1 MHKRILS
8 MFLALV
14 MLLSMVPFQALA
26 DGETEP
32 ETTAA
37 LVETAA
43 PETTEETVAVETTAA
58 VETTQAAEETEAV
71 ETTVATEPA
80 ETVAETVAET
90 EPAETVEETV
100 AETVEETTPET
111 VAAQSVAVTQED
123 ELDALS
129 VGSELQLTAVVLPED
144 ASDKTVVWTS
154 SNDTI
159 ATVDETGLV
168 TGVAMGE
175 VTITAACGDVS
186 GTYDLTVVAA
196 AVTVE
201 EAGAAAQ
208 PMNDLAFAA
217 IVPVEETPDILEVL
231 AGKKLELEVEVLGLN
246 DGEEATIVWS
256 VPEESS
262 DYATVR
268 ADSKVSTKG
277 ILSVAPDISESHPI
291 TVRAALLSDAEEEVY
306 YDFTV
311 KLIPKTTRITLYVD
325 GKDVPD
331 GGYIFDLNDP
341 VLAQGVTVS
350 AIAEPLGAYQ
360 EVAWKVSDPKGLC
373 TVTPSGEELV
383 IVPGTSGKTGS
394 ITVTAT
400 AADDTGKYAKAT
412 IRFIRAAASLDILN
426 APETMRTGTSVTLTT
441 SVAKEPNLT
450 DRNVVWSIV
459 SGEEYATISASGKL
473 TAKKV
478 GDETQTITVRAE
490 AKANPS
496 AYDEKTITICP
507 AITSI
512 VVSRDDDAENAPVE
526 FTEGTLQLKADVQPE
541 AAAGSVKWV
550 SSNTKVATVD
560 AYGVVTFVNA
570 GKVRISCEATD
581 GTNKKG
587 YFYLEVIKPVNALT
601 ISDPASFELIGGK
614 SLNLKATT
622 WTVAEEIEAANQ
634 KISWSI
640 WEENDSFEYVKT
652 SAATISSSGRVSAK
666 NVKVNTEV
674 VVVAKSVEDDEIKDE
689 IRLTIMPSQ
698 ERSLLLYM
706 DDQPMA
712 DTVTLCNGEEYWI
725 AGMCYDRNNGP
736 VDVTEDCTFISSK
749 PGVAEINEFGFV
761 DAKASGT
768 AVITARW
775 TDPDT
780 QRMYTTKVT
789 LKVTNLV
796 NDVEITLPE
805 YDYVRG
811 GSSVSLKATAWTNI
825 KDGVKASNQK
835 FTWKV
840 FDADMQP
847 TDAATISSGGRLT
860 AKDVAEDTVVNA
872 YAYSA
877 EDEQMCDFIELTI
890 RPRNAYQLTLSFG
903 DETGTVTVARNLTD
917 GDLSNLI
924 AELYVSDS
932 ADVEEDDYA
941 DIDAITWTTSNKKVV
956 AIDEDGELV
965 YPEGGITG
973 KVTLTAKVTY
983 NKKVATAK
991 ITLNVIDAVQEVKVS
1006 TRVQGQNLYSG
1017 KYLYLK
1023 ADCLAGDD
1031 VLATNRKVVWS
1042 IVDGADYATIDAKT
1056 GKITAKKVTSEQMVT
1071 VLATAVDD
1079 SCNASC
1085 TYTLTIYPMTTE
1097 VVITHSA
1104 LEDGKLEVLLTDGEV
1119 ELGYGTAPGC
1129 PDGVKWTSSRTSV
1142 ASIDKEGK
1150 VTLNKRGTTTIRATA
1165 ADGSGKSDSITL
1177 IVK

>member
-26 DGETEP
+26 DGETES
-32 ETTAA
+32 TAA
-37 LVETAA
+37 LVENAET
-43 PETTEETVAVETTAA
+43 ETTEETVAVETTAA

-256 VPEESS
+256 VPEEAS
-262 DYATVR
+262 DYATVC

-277 ILSVAPDISESHPI
+277 ILSVAPDISESHTI
-291 TVRAALLSDAEEEVY
+291 TVHAALLNDAEVY

-311 KLIPKTTRITLYVD
+311 TLIPKTTKITLYVD
-325 GKDVPD
+325 GDDEIPA
-331 GGYIFDLNDP
+331 GGYIFDLNDGA
-341 VLAQGVTVS
+341 LADGITVS
-350 AIAEPLGAYQ
+350 AIAEPTGARQ
-360 EVAWKVSDPKGLC
+360 NVTWKVSDPKGLC

-400 AADDTGKYAKAT
+400 AADDTGKYAKVT
-412 IRFIRAAASLDILN
+412 IRFIRAATYLDILN
-426 APETMRTGTSVTLTT
+426 APVTMRAGTSLTLTT

-450 DRNVVWSIV
+450 DRTVIWSIV
-459 SGEEYATISASGKL
+459 DGEEYATISASGKL

-496 AYDEKTITICP
+496 AYDEETITICP

-512 VVSRDDDAENAPVE
+512 VVSRSDGAENTPVE
-526 FTEGTLQLKADVQPE
+526 FTQNTLQLKADVQPE

-736 VDVTEDCTFISSK
+736 VDVTGDCTFTSNR
-749 PGVAEINEFGFV
+749 PGVVEIDESGFV
-761 DAKASGT
+761 EAKAGGT

-796 NDVEITLPE
+796 NDVEITLPKC
-805 YDYVRG
+805 DYVRG

-847 TDAATISSGGRLT
+847 TDAATISSSGRLT
-860 AKDVAEDTVVNA
+860 AKDVAEDTLVYA

-877 EDEQMCDFIELTI
+877 EDEEMYIGIPLTI

-903 DETGTVTVARNLTD
+903 DETGTVTVAKNLPE
-917 GDLSNLI
+917 GDLSNLV
-924 AELYVSDS
+924 ADLYISASD
-932 ADVEEDDYA
+932 DVGDDGYDDY
-941 DIDAITWTTSNKKVV
+941 DTITWSTSNKKVI
-956 AIDEDGELV
+956 AIDEYGE
-965 YPEGGITG
+965 PEYVGTG
-973 KVTLTAKVTY
+973 KVTLTAKITY
-983 NKKVATAK
+983 GKKTATAK
-991 ITLNVIDAVQEVKVS
+991 ITLNVINAVQIVEVS
-1006 TRVQGQNLYSG
+1006 TRVEGQHLHAG
-1017 KYLYLK
+1017 KYLYMK
-1023 ADCLAGDD
+1023 ADCLTDD
-1031 VLATNRKVVWS
+1031 GENATNCNVVWS
-1042 IVDGADYATIDAKT
+1042 IADEDKDYATINSKT
-1056 GKITAKKVTSEQMVT
+1056 GKVTAKKVTEMVT
-1071 VLATAVDD
+1071 VLVTATAVDD

-1085 TYTLTIYPMTTE
+1085 TYPLTIYPMSTE
-1097 VVITHSA
+1097 VTIMHSD
-1104 LEDGKLEVLLTDGEV
+1104 LEDGKLEVSLDEGTLTLYGE
-1119 ELGYGTAPGC
+1119 ANSGC
-1129 PDGVKWTSSRTSV
+1129 PDGVKWSSSKTSV
-1142 ASIDKEGK
+1142 ASIDKDGV

>member
-256 VPEESS
+256 VPEEAS
-262 DYATVR
+262 DYATVC

-277 ILSVAPDISESHPI
+277 ILSVAPDISESHTI
-291 TVRAALLSDAEEEVY
+291 TVHAALLNDAEVY

-311 KLIPKTTRITLYVD
+311 TLIPKTTKITLYVD
-325 GKDVPD
+325 GDDEIPA
-331 GGYIFDLNDP
+331 GGYIFDLNDGA
-341 VLAQGVTVS
+341 LADGITVS
-350 AIAEPLGAYQ
+350 AIAEPTGARQ
-360 EVAWKVSDPKGLC
+360 NVTWKVSDPKGLC

-860 AKDVAEDTVVNA
+860 AKDVAEDTVVYA

-877 EDEQMCDFIELTI
+877 EDELMCDSIELTI

-917 GDLSNLI
+917 GDLSNLV
-924 AELYVSDS
+924 AELYVSDF
-932 ADVEEDDYA
+932 ADVNEDDYA
-941 DIDAITWTTSNKKVV
+941 DVDAITWTTSNKKVV
-956 AIDEDGELV
+956 AIDENGELV
-965 YPEGGITG
+965 YPEDGITG

-983 NKKVATAK
+983 NKKTVTAK

-1056 GKITAKKVTSEQMVT
+1056 GKITAKKVTSEQSVT

>member
-26 DGETEP
+26 DGETES
-32 ETTAA
+32 TAA
-37 LVETAA
+37 LVENA
-43 PETTEETVAVETTAA
+43 ETETIEETVAVETAAA
-58 VETTQAAEETEAV
+58 VETTEAAEETEAV

-80 ETVAETVAET
+80 ETVAETEV
-90 EPAETVEETV
+90 AETVEETV

-111 VAAQSVAVTQED
+111 VAAQSVAVTQAD

-159 ATVDETGLV
+159 ATVDENGLV

-175 VTITAACGDVS
+175 VTVTAACGEVS
-186 GTYDLTVVAA
+186 GTYDLTVMA
-196 AVTVE
+196 AVATVE
-201 EAGAAAQ
+201 EAGAAAE
-208 PMNDLAFAA
+208 PMNELALATV
-217 IVPVEETPDILEVL
+217 VPVEGTPDTLEVL
-231 AGKKLELEVEVLGLN
+231 AGKKLELEVEVVGLD

-256 VPEESS
+256 VPEEAS
-262 DYATVR
+262 DYATVC

-277 ILSVAPDISESHPI
+277 ILSVAPDISESHTI
-291 TVRAALLSDAEEEVY
+291 TVHAALLNDAEVY

-311 KLIPKTTRITLYVD
+311 TLIPKTTKITLYVD
-325 GKDVPD
+325 GDDEIPA
-331 GGYIFDLNDP
+331 GGYIFDLNDGA
-341 VLAQGVTVS
+341 LADGITVS
-350 AIAEPLGAYQ
+350 AIAEPTGARQ
-360 EVAWKVSDPKGLC
+360 NVTWKVSDPKGLC

-860 AKDVAEDTVVNA
+860 AKDVAEDTVVYA

-877 EDEQMCDFIELTI
+877 EDELMCDSIELTI

-1056 GKITAKKVTSEQMVT
+1056 GKVTAKKVTSEQIIT
-1071 VLATAVDD
+1071 VAATAVDD
-1079 SCNASC
+1079 SCDASC
-1085 TYTLTIYPMTTE
+1085 TYSLTIYPMTTE
-1097 VVITHSA
+1097 VTITHSE
-1104 LEDGKLEVLLTDGEV
+1104 LVDGKLEVLLTEGEV
-1119 ELGYGTAPGC
+1119 ELGYDTDSGC

-1142 ASIDKEGK
+1142 ASIDAEGK
-1150 VTLNKRGTTTIRATA
+1150 VTLKKRGTTTIRATA

>member
-37 LVETAA
+37 LIEEAE
-43 PETTEETVAVETTAA
+43 PETTEGTVAVETTAA
-58 VETTQAAEETEAV
+58 VETTQATEETEAV
-71 ETTVATEPA
+71 ETTVATEPV
-80 ETVAETVAET
+80 ETTVET
-90 EPAETVEETV
+90 EPAETVMETV
-100 AETVEETTPET
+100 AETIEETTPET
-111 VAAQSVAVTQED
+111 VAAQSVAITQED
-123 ELDALS
+123 ELDVVS
-129 VGSELQLTAVVLPED
+129 VGGELQLAALVLPED
-144 ASDKTVVWTS
+144 ASDKNVVWTS
-154 SNDTI
+154 SNETV

-175 VTITAACGDVS
+175 VTITAACGEVS
-186 GTYDLTVVAA
+186 ATYDLTVVAA
-196 AVTVE
+196 AATYELTGV
-201 EAGAAAQ
+201 GAE
-208 PMNDLAFAA
+208 PMGLEDLAPAT
-217 IVPVEETPDILEVL
+217 IQPVEETPDYLEVL
-231 AGKKLELEVEVLGLN
+231 AGKKLELEVEVLSDDEN
-246 DGEEATIVWS
+246 AVVAWS
-256 VPEESS
+256 VPEEFS
-262 DYATVR
+262 DYATVC

-277 ILSVAPDISESHPI
+277 ILSVAPDISESHTI
-291 TVRAALLSDAEEEVY
+291 TVRAALVNDAEVY
-306 YDFTV
+306 YDFSVT
-311 KLIPKTTRITLYVD
+311 LIPKTSKLSLRVD
-325 GKDVPD
+325 GEEIPSD
-331 GGYIFDLNDP
+331 GYFFDLNAEE
-341 VLAQGVTVS
+341 LAGGVTVS
-350 AIAEPLGAYQ
+350 AIAEPKDAGE
-360 EVAWKVSDPKGLC
+360 EVTWKVSDSKGLC
-373 TVTPSGEELV
+373 STTEIGGELV
-383 IVPGTSGKTGS
+383 VVPSSGKTGS

-400 AADDTGKYAKAT
+400 ATDGTGKYAKAT
-412 IRFIRAAASLDILN
+412 IRFIRAAASLEILN
-426 APETMRTGTSVTLTT
+426 APEEAMRSGTSVTLTT

-459 SGEEYATISASGKL
+459 DGDEYATISASGKL

-640 WEENDSFEYVKT
+640 WEETDSLEYVKT
-652 SAATISSSGRVSAK
+652 SAATISSGGRVSAK
-666 NVKVNTEV
+666 SVKVNTEV
-674 VVVAKSVEDDEIKDE
+674 IVVAKSAEDDEIDDE
-689 IRLTIMPSQ
+689 YTLTIMPSMQ
-698 ERSLLLYM
+698 KNLLLYKDGELM
-706 DDQPMA
+706 G
-712 DTVTLCNGEEYWI
+712 DTVTLCSGDDYQITAE
-725 AGMCYDRNNGP
+725 CYDRNVGEP
-736 VDVTEDCTFISSK
+736 DDVTEDCTLISSK
-749 PGVAEINEFGFV
+749 PSVLEIDPSGRV
-761 DAKASGT
+761 YAKAGGS

-775 TDPDT
+775 IDSEGD
-780 QRMYTTKVT
+780 QRMYTAKVT
-789 LKVTNLV
+789 VKVANMV
-796 NDVEITLPE
+796 KEVEIAKPKN
-805 YDYVRG
+805 DYVRS
-811 GSSVSLKATAWTNI
+811 GSSVSLKATAWTDI
-825 KDGVKASNQK
+825 TDGVKASNQK

-840 FDADMQP
+840 FEKDDDGVLQE
-847 TDAATISSGGRLT
+847 TSVATISSGGRLT
-860 AKDVAEDTVVNA
+860 AKDVAEDTVVYA

-877 EDEQMCDFIELTI
+877 EDEQSDSIELTI

-991 ITLNVIDAVQEVKVS
+991 ITLNVIDAVVDVEVS
-1006 TRVQGQNLYSG
+1006 TRVEGQNLYSG

-1056 GKITAKKVTSEQMVT
+1056 GKVTAKKVTSEQMVT

-1119 ELGYGTAPGC
+1119 ELGYDTDSNC

-1142 ASIDKEGK
+1142 ASIDAEGK
-1150 VTLNKRGTTTIRATA
+1150 VTLKKRGTTTIRATA
-1165 ADGSGKSDSITL
+1165 ADGSGKSASITL

>member
-26 DGETEP
+26 DGETES
-32 ETTAA
+32 TAA
-37 LVETAA
+37 LVENA
-43 PETTEETVAVETTAA
+43 ETETIEETVAVETAAA
-58 VETTQAAEETEAV
+58 VETTEAAEETEAV

-80 ETVAETVAET
+80 ETVAETEV
-90 EPAETVEETV
+90 AETVEETV

-111 VAAQSVAVTQED
+111 VAAQSVAVTQAD

-159 ATVDETGLV
+159 ATVDENGLV

-175 VTITAACGDVS
+175 VTVTAACGEVS
-186 GTYDLTVVAA
+186 GTYDLTVMA
-196 AVTVE
+196 AVATVE
-201 EAGAAAQ
+201 EAGAAAE
-208 PMNDLAFAA
+208 PMNELALATV
-217 IVPVEETPDILEVL
+217 VPVEGTPDTLEVL
-231 AGKKLELEVEVLGLN
+231 AGKKLELEVEVVGLD

-277 ILSVAPDISESHPI
+277 ILSAAPDISESHPI

-311 KLIPKTTRITLYVD
+311 TLIPKTTKITLYVD
-325 GKDVPD
+325 GDDEIPA
-331 GGYIFDLNDP
+331 GGYIFDLNDGA
-341 VLAQGVTVS
+341 LADGITVS
-350 AIAEPLGAYQ
+350 AIAEPTGARQ
-360 EVAWKVSDPKGLC
+360 NVTWKVSDPKGLC

-426 APETMRTGTSVTLTT
+426 APETMRTGTSATLTT

-749 PGVAEINEFGFV
+749 PGVAEINEFGIV

-796 NDVEITLPE
+796 NDVEITLPK

-811 GSSVSLKATAWTNI
+811 GSSVTLKATAWTNI

-860 AKDVAEDTVVNA
+860 AKDVAEDTVVCA

-877 EDEQMCDFIELTI
+877 EDEQSDFIELTI

-991 ITLNVIDAVQEVKVS
+991 ITLNVIDAVVDVEVS
-1006 TRVQGQNLYSG
+1006 TRVEGQNLYSG

-1056 GKITAKKVTSEQMVT
+1056 GKVTAKKVTSEQMVT

>member
-1 MHKRILS
+1 M
-8 MFLALV
+8 
-14 MLLSMVPFQALA
+14 
-26 DGETEP
+26 
-32 ETTAA
+32 
-37 LVETAA
+37 
-43 PETTEETVAVETTAA
+43 
-58 VETTQAAEETEAV
+58 
-71 ETTVATEPA
+71 
-80 ETVAETVAET
+80 
-90 EPAETVEETV
+90 
-100 AETVEETTPET
+100 
-111 VAAQSVAVTQED
+111 
-123 ELDALS
+123 
-129 VGSELQLTAVVLPED
+129 
-144 ASDKTVVWTS
+144 
-154 SNDTI
+154 
-159 ATVDETGLV
+159 
-168 TGVAMGE
+168 
-175 VTITAACGDVS
+175 
-186 GTYDLTVVAA
+186 
-196 AVTVE
+196 
-201 EAGAAAQ
+201 
-208 PMNDLAFAA
+208 
-217 IVPVEETPDILEVL
+217 
-231 AGKKLELEVEVLGLN
+231 
-246 DGEEATIVWS
+246 
-256 VPEESS
+256 
-262 DYATVR
+262 
-268 ADSKVSTKG
+268 
-277 ILSVAPDISESHPI
+277 
-291 TVRAALLSDAEEEVY
+291 
-306 YDFTV
+306 
-311 KLIPKTTRITLYVD
+311 
-325 GKDVPD
+325 
-331 GGYIFDLNDP
+331 
-341 VLAQGVTVS
+341 
-350 AIAEPLGAYQ
+350 
-360 EVAWKVSDPKGLC
+360 AWKVSDPKGLC

-796 NDVEITLPE
+796 NDVEITLPK

-860 AKDVAEDTVVNA
+860 AKDVAEDTVVYA

-877 EDEQMCDFIELTI
+877 EDELMCDYIELTI

-903 DETGTVTVARNLTD
+903 DETGTVTVAKNLPE
-917 GDLSNLI
+917 GDLSNLV
-924 AELYVSDS
+924 ADLYISASD
-932 ADVEEDDYA
+932 DVGDDGYDDY
-941 DIDAITWTTSNKKVV
+941 DTITWSTSNKKVI
-956 AIDEDGELV
+956 AIDEYGE
-965 YPEGGITG
+965 PEYVGTG
-973 KVTLTAKVTY
+973 KVTLTAKITY
-983 NKKVATAK
+983 GKKTATAK
-991 ITLNVIDAVQEVKVS
+991 ITLNVINAVQIVEVS
-1006 TRVQGQNLYSG
+1006 TRVEGQHLHAG
-1017 KYLYLK
+1017 KYLYMK
-1023 ADCLAGDD
+1023 ADCLTDD
-1031 VLATNRKVVWS
+1031 GENATNCNVVWS
-1042 IVDGADYATIDAKT
+1042 IADEDKDYATINSKT
-1056 GKITAKKVTSEQMVT
+1056 GKVTAKKVTEMVT
-1071 VLATAVDD
+1071 VLVTATAVDD

-1085 TYTLTIYPMTTE
+1085 TYPLTIYPMSTE
-1097 VVITHSA
+1097 VTIMHSD
-1104 LEDGKLEVLLTDGEV
+1104 LEDGKLEVSLDEGTLTLYGE
-1119 ELGYGTAPGC
+1119 ANSGC
-1129 PDGVKWTSSRTSV
+1129 PDGVKWSSSKTSV
-1142 ASIDKEGK
+1142 ASIDKDGV

>member
-256 VPEESS
+256 VPEEAS
-262 DYATVR
+262 DYATVC

-277 ILSVAPDISESHPI
+277 ILSVAPDISESHTI
-291 TVRAALLSDAEEEVY
+291 TVHAALLNDAEVY

-311 KLIPKTTRITLYVD
+311 TLIPKTTKITLYVD
-325 GKDVPD
+325 GDDEIPA
-331 GGYIFDLNDP
+331 GGYIFDLNDGA
-341 VLAQGVTVS
+341 LADGITVS
-350 AIAEPLGAYQ
+350 AIAEPTGARQ
-360 EVAWKVSDPKGLC
+360 NVTWKVSDPKGLC

-622 WTVAEEIEAANQ
+622 WTVAEEIAAANQ

-640 WEENDSFEYVKT
+640 WEENDSLEYVKT
-652 SAATISSSGRVSAK
+652 SAATISSGGRVSAK
-666 NVKVNTEV
+666 SVKVNTEV
-674 VVVAKSVEDDEIKDE
+674 IVVAKSAEDDEIDDE
-689 IRLTIMPSQ
+689 YTLTIMPSMQ
-698 ERSLLLYM
+698 KNLLLY
-706 DDQPMA
+706 
-712 DTVTLCNGEEYWI
+712 
-725 AGMCYDRNNGP
+725 
-736 VDVTEDCTFISSK
+736 K
-749 PGVAEINEFGFV
+749 
-761 DAKASGT
+761 
-768 AVITARW
+768 
-775 TDPDT
+775 
-780 QRMYTTKVT
+780 
-789 LKVTNLV
+789 
-796 NDVEITLPE
+796 
-805 YDYVRG
+805 
-811 GSSVSLKATAWTNI
+811 
-825 KDGVKASNQK
+825 
-835 FTWKV
+835 
-840 FDADMQP
+840 
-847 TDAATISSGGRLT
+847 
-860 AKDVAEDTVVNA
+860 
-872 YAYSA
+872 
-877 EDEQMCDFIELTI
+877 
-890 RPRNAYQLTLSFG
+890 
-903 DETGTVTVARNLTD
+903 
-917 GDLSNLI
+917 
-924 AELYVSDS
+924 
-932 ADVEEDDYA
+932 
-941 DIDAITWTTSNKKVV
+941 
-956 AIDEDGELV
+956 DGELM
-965 YPEGGITG
+965 GD
-973 KVTLTAKVTY
+973 
-983 NKKVATAK
+983 K
-991 ITLNVIDAVQEVKVS
+991 IG
-1006 TRVQGQNLYSG
+1006 R
-1017 KYLYLK
+1017 
-1023 ADCLAGDD
+1023 
-1031 VLATNRKVVWS
+1031 
-1042 IVDGADYATIDAKT
+1042 
-1056 GKITAKKVTSEQMVT
+1056 
-1071 VLATAVDD
+1071 
-1079 SCNASC
+1079 ASC
-1085 TYTLTIYPMTTE
+1085 RE
-1097 VVITHSA
+1097 RV
-1104 LEDGKLEVLLTDGEV
+1104 
-1119 ELGYGTAPGC
+1119 
-1129 PDGVKWTSSRTSV
+1129 
-1142 ASIDKEGK
+1142 
-1150 VTLNKRGTTTIRATA
+1150 
-1165 ADGSGKSDSITL
+1165 
-1177 IVK
+1177 